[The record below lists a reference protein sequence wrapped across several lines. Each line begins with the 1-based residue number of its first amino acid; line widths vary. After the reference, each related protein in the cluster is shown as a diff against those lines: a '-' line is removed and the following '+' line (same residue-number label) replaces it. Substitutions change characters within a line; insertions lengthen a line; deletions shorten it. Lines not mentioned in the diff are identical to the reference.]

1 MDAAERGKTYGEH
14 HPLKGWIGQARM
26 LRRFLW
32 VQGMQLFERVIPII
46 GEGALLSVSRAGSS
60 VASTSKIGAVQL
72 LVPIRRTSTHVSRQ
86 GGSTTYSQ
94 LETDVM
100 LVSKALILTAVST
113 LKAELAMPVRDQSVC
128 NVRSVHGLT

>member
-1 MDAAERGKTYGEH
+1 M
-14 HPLKGWIGQARM
+14 
-26 LRRFLW
+26 
-32 VQGMQLFERVIPII
+32 I
-46 GEGALLSVSRAGSS
+46 GEGALLSVSRAGVC
-60 VASTSKIGAVQL
+60 VASTTKIGAVQL

-86 GGSTTYSQ
+86 GGLKTYSQ

-100 LVSKALILTAVST
+100 LVSKALILTAVSI